1 MLFSDVL
8 GSMARAGD
16 LWTVK
21 IEADW
26 LQGRSAFGGLQAAIA
41 LRAMRAIAPFHPLR
55 VLQTTFIAPVPEG
68 TARVSARVLRSG
80 KTTVH
85 VEARIFDG
93 ESVAAVAIGIF
104 GQSRPSEIR
113 LMPRQAA
120 LEAGPPPIDLRAAG
134 GGFPAFLEHFQMRWL
149 RGAPPGSGLA
159 SPAAIVE
166 VGLRD
171 SAPATEAH
179 VLALAD
185 ATPPIALSMLKT
197 RVPGSSLTWTL
208 EMLREG
214 GDAALAELPLSG
226 WRLDVELVA
235 GGGGYTSQAETVWG
249 PAGEPVALSRQC
261 MVVFG

>member
-8 GSMARAGD
+8 GSMTRAGD
-16 LWTVK
+16 GWTVR
-21 IEADW
+21 IESDW

-41 LRAMRAIAPFHPLR
+41 LRAMRAIAPLHPLR

-68 TARVSARVLRSG
+68 TARVSAQVLRSG

-85 VEARIFDG
+85 AEARIFDG
-93 ESVAAVAIGIF
+93 ESVAAVVIGIF

-113 LMPRQAA
+113 VVPPPPA
-120 LEAGPPPIDLRAAG
+120 LEPGPSPIDLPTA
-134 GGFPAFLEHFQMRWL
+134 GGFPAFLQHFQMRWL
-149 RGAPPGSGLA
+149 HGAPPGSG
-159 SPAAIVE
+159 SPSPKAIVE

-171 SAPATEAH
+171 SALASEAH
-179 VLALAD
+179 VVALAD
-185 ATPPIALSMLKT
+185 ATPPVALSMLKA

-208 EMLREG
+208 EMLQDG
-214 GDAALAELPLSG
+214 GDAGLAALPLSG

-235 GGGGYTSQAETVWG
+235 GAGGYTSQSETVWG
-249 PAGEPVALSRQC
+249 PGGEPVALSRQC